1 MSDTFIERNAFGTT
15 EAVNSRVDLTNI
27 IPDNKQDY
35 TEATFDIAGPNLNNI
50 DFHPA
55 IDDTI
60 DEQVEL
66 TTDEI
71 ISFIC
76 LAISKQPNVLIMM
89 SKPEKL
95 ESILQSI
102 SARIEKLTGFN
113 INIVKLFKED
123 STIRAAIQLI
133 AKGYMIHPKFENTSK
148 GNGKFVFLTDVN
160 NVHVTPNAF
169 DKGLHK
175 YKNKL
180 AVTTLDERV
189 INRAKSF
196 LNACGVTSFKQLL
209 DKCRDVT
216 IYKAPPKRQV
226 SVSNIRALSKKDL
239 AESVLNNELTL
250 NDLKRAGID
259 NRIISSIQALM

>member
-1 MSDTFIERNAFGTT
+1 MNETMVERNAFGTAD
-15 EAVNSRVDLTNI
+15 AVNSRADLTELL
-27 IPDNKQDY
+27 PDNKQDY
-35 TEATFDIAGPNLNNI
+35 TEATFDIEGPDLNNI
-50 DFHPA
+50 NFHPN
-55 IDDTI
+55 IDEAV

-71 ISFIC
+71 INFIC
-76 LAISKQPNVLIMM
+76 LAISKQPSLIIAMA
-89 SKPEKL
+89 KPEKL
-95 ESILQSI
+95 EGALQSI
-102 SARIEKLTGFN
+102 SAKIENLTGFG

-133 AKGYMIHPKFENTSK
+133 AKGYMIHPKFENTSR
-148 GNGKFVFLTDVN
+148 GNCKFVFLTDVN
-160 NVHVTPNAF
+160 NVHVTPDAF

-180 AVTTLDERV
+180 AVTTLDER
-189 INRAKSF
+189 ILNRAKSF
-196 LNACGVTSFKQLL
+196 LKECGVTNFKQLL
-209 DKCRDVT
+209 DKCRDIT
-216 IYKAPPKRQV
+216 IYKAPQRKQV
-226 SVSNIRALSKKDL
+226 SISSIRALSKKDL